1 VSTKAPNTPYPP
13 DEPEPATELADLT
26 DAEARGADWANVRA
40 IGVSL
45 QRVALTEV
53 RLTGADLAE
62 AALTDVTFTGCRLD
76 LLGLRYA
83 RLQRVAFSDCRL
95 EECDLGG
102 ARLEDVVFERCNL
115 TSAMLNNTTIQRV
128 ELRECDLAGLQ
139 GAEFLRGARM
149 PWSDAIQAGPT
160 FAAALGIELLD

>member
-1 VSTKAPNTPYPP
+1 MSKPPNTPYPP
-13 DEPEPATELADLT
+13 DEPKPATELADLT
-26 DAEARGADWANVRA
+26 DAEARGADWANERA
-40 IGVSL
+40 LGVSF
-45 QRVALTEV
+45 QRVALHEV

-62 AALTDVTFTGCRLD
+62 AELADVTFTGCRLD
-76 LLGLRYA
+76 LVGLRYA
-83 RLQRVAFSDCRL
+83 KLQRVVFSDCRM

-102 ARLEDVVFERCNL
+102 ARLEDVLFERCNL
-115 TSAMLNNTTIQRV
+115 NAAMLNNVTVQRV

-139 GAEFLRGARM
+139 GAEFLRGVRM

>member
-1 VSTKAPNTPYPP
+1 VSSEPKTPYPP
-13 DEPEPATELADLT
+13 DDPEPATELGDLM
-26 DAEARGADWANVRA
+26 DATARGADWANARA
-40 IGVSL
+40 LGVSL
-45 QRVALTEV
+45 QRVALDEV

-62 AALTDVTFTGCRLD
+62 AELADVTFTGCRLD
-76 LLGLRYA
+76 LVGLRYA
-83 RLQRVAFSDCRL
+83 KLQRVVFDNCRM

-102 ARLEDVVFERCNL
+102 SRLEDVVFERCNL
-115 TSAMLNNTTIQRV
+115 TAAMLNNATIQRV
-128 ELRECDLAGLQ
+128 ELRECELAGLQ